1 MDPATATA
9 IVSSIKALSDVV
21 VQWQRMAAIAHEKG
35 DLTDEQM
42 ADLDAR
48 ARASDQR
55 FDDRMADVKRRL
67 GK

>member
-21 VQWQRMAAIAHEKG
+21 VQWQRMAAIAHEQG
-35 DLTDEQM
+35 DITDEQM
-42 ADLDAR
+42 ADIDAR
-48 ARASDQR
+48 ARVSDKN